1 MSKPPEPS
9 REPTAEEALIRAAL
23 PPEIN
28 QRLQSARIISRRA
41 VIVAEAGD
49 LSDSARAELESAIT
63 AALTPL
69 AEVDDVRIALTGE
82 RRRRRL
88 IAVGSGKGGVGK
100 STLTTNLAVALAR
113 MGRKVGVIDG
123 DIYGPS
129 QPKLL
134 GIEGIKPSTLI
145 TNLAVALA
153 RMGRKVGVIDGDI
166 YGPSQP
172 KLLGTE
178 GIKPA
183 VEGDKLVPI
192 ASRHGVKVLSMGHL
206 VAPGK
211 ALAWRGPMT
220 GKALA
225 QLVDAE
231 WGDTDLLLV
240 DLPPG
245 TGDVQLSMLSA
256 HRPDGAILVSTPQ
269 DLALIDAARA
279 GQLFDQGN
287 VPIIGLVENMAG
299 YACPHCG
306 EISDPFGQGG
316 VEKFAAALEIPFL
329 GRVPLT
335 LATRIAGDTGE
346 PPAARDDEAGAPFAA
361 IAQRLARWL
370 DTGAV

>member
-1 MSKPPEPS
+1 MV
-9 REPTAEEALIRAAL
+9 AG
-23 PPEIN
+23 
-28 QRLQSARIISRRA
+28 RA

-49 LSDSARAELESAIT
+49 LAQADRDALEAAIKT
-63 AALTPL
+63 ALQPLEGVDEVRVALM
-69 AEVDDVRIALTGE
+69 GE
-82 RRRRRL
+82 RRRTRL

-134 GIEGIKPSTLI
+134 
-145 TNLAVALA
+145 A
-153 RMGRKVGVIDGDI
+153 
-166 YGPSQP
+166 
-172 KLLGTE
+172 TE
-178 GIKPA
+178 GQKPK

-192 ASRHGVKVLSMGHL
+192 LSPHGVKVLSMGHI

-220 GKALA
+220 GKALS
-225 QLVDAE
+225 QLVDAA
-231 WGDTDLLLV
+231 WDDTDLLLI

-256 HRPDGAILVSTPQ
+256 HRPDGAVLVSTPQ

-279 GQLFDQGN
+279 GQLFEQGE

-299 YACPHCG
+299 YQCPHCG
-306 EISDPFGQGG
+306 ELSDPFGQGG
-316 VEKFAAALEIPFL
+316 VERFAAALEIPFL

-335 LATRIAGDTGE
+335 IATRMSGDAGT
-346 PPAARDDEAGAPFAA
+346 PPAAGDDETAAPFAA
-361 IAQRLARWL
+361 IAEKLARWL
-370 DTGAV
+370 DTGAI

>member
-9 REPTAEEALIRAAL
+9 REPTAEEALIRSAL
-23 PPEIN
+23 PSEIN

-134 GIEGIKPSTLI
+134 G
-145 TNLAVALA
+145 
-153 RMGRKVGVIDGDI
+153 
-166 YGPSQP
+166 
-172 KLLGTE
+172 TE
-178 GIKPA
+178 GVKPA
-183 VEGDKLVPI
+183 VEGGKLVPI

-279 GQLFDQGN
+279 GQLFDQGD

-346 PPAARDDEAGAPFAA
+346 PPAAGDDEAGAPFAA